1 MQDMIRQIT
10 DPYYHNLVS
19 LLLGEEAKRPTCSA
33 LLNELQWLQTRPD
46 EAHHGGSRG
55 DVPALS
61 VVTNCLSSSSSLRN
75 SLSSSSSLRNSLS
88 YEKIEAEEWC
98 IGKRGLVRFDAL
110 GKAKEVE
117 YCKLNLMFATEEGA
131 SSSSEAGNSSRAS
144 GASNSSEAGSANN
157 AKKTENANNA
167 KKTDNANNAA
177 EAANTSISTNTANTN
192 EVSDR
197 QRDKE

>member
-88 YEKIEAEEWC
+88 YEKIEAEGWC

-144 GASNSSEAGSANN
+144 EAEMSASNMAGSANN
-157 AKKTENANNA
+157 SKTENANSS
-167 KKTDNANNAA
+167 D
-177 EAANTSISTNTANTN
+177 AANTSISTNTANTN

>member
-61 VVTNCLSSSSSLRN
+61 VVTNCLSPSSSLRN

-144 GASNSSEAGSANN
+144 GAEMSASNMAGN
-157 AKKTENANNA
+157 ASNTKKTENANNA
-167 KKTDNANNAA
+167 AD
-177 EAANTSISTNTANTN
+177 AANASAPTDTANTN

>member
-46 EAHHGGSRG
+46 EAHHGGSRS

-61 VVTNCLSSSSSLRN
+61 VVTNCLSPSSSLRN

-144 GASNSSEAGSANN
+144 EASNSSEAGSANN
-157 AKKTENANNA
+157 SKTENANSS
-167 KKTDNANNAA
+167 

>member
-33 LLNELQWLQTRPD
+33 LLNELQWLHTRPD

-61 VVTNCLSSSSSLRN
+61 VVTNCLSPSSSLRN

-144 GASNSSEAGSANN
+144 EASNSSEAGS
-157 AKKTENANNA
+157 ANNA

>member
-61 VVTNCLSSSSSLRN
+61 VVTNCLSPSSSLRN

-131 SSSSEAGNSSRAS
+131 SSSSEAANSSRAS
-144 GASNSSEAGSANN
+144 EAEMSASNMAGSANN
-157 AKKTENANNA
+157 SKTENANSS
-167 KKTDNANNAA
+167 D
-177 EAANTSISTNTANTN
+177 AANTSISTNTANTN

>member
-61 VVTNCLSSSSSLRN
+61 VVTNCLSPSSSLRN

-131 SSSSEAGNSSRAS
+131 SSSSEAANPSRAS
-144 GASNSSEAGSANN
+144 GASNSSEAGSV
-157 AKKTENANNA
+157 NNA
-167 KKTDNANNAA
+167 KKTDNANNAP

>member
-131 SSSSEAGNSSRAS
+131 SSSSEAANSSRAS
-144 GASNSSEAGSANN
+144 EAEMSASNMAGSANN
-157 AKKTENANNA
+157 SKTENANSS
-167 KKTDNANNAA
+167 D
-177 EAANTSISTNTANTN
+177 AANTSISTNTANTN

>member
-61 VVTNCLSSSSSLRN
+61 VVTNCLSPSSSLRN

-131 SSSSEAGNSSRAS
+131 ASSSEAANPSRAS
-144 GASNSSEAGSANN
+144 GASNSSEAGSV
-157 AKKTENANNA
+157 NNA
-167 KKTDNANNAA
+167 KKTDNANNAP

>member
-46 EAHHGGSRG
+46 EAHHGGSRS

-61 VVTNCLSSSSSLRN
+61 VVTNCLSPSSSLRN

-131 SSSSEAGNSSRAS
+131 SSSSEAANSSRAS
-144 GASNSSEAGSANN
+144 GAEMSASNMAGN
-157 AKKTENANNA
+157 ASNTKKTANANNA
-167 KKTDNANNAA
+167 TD
-177 EAANTSISTNTANTN
+177 AANASAPTDTANTN

-197 QRDKE
+197 QRDKQ

>member
-144 GASNSSEAGSANN
+144 EAEMSASNMAGSANN
-157 AKKTENANNA
+157 SKTENANSS
-167 KKTDNANNAA
+167 D
-177 EAANTSISTNTANTN
+177 AANTSISTNTANTN

>member
-157 AKKTENANNA
+157 AKKTENASNVA
-167 KKTDNANNAA
+167 D
-177 EAANTSISTNTANTN
+177 AANTSISTNTANTN

>member
-144 GASNSSEAGSANN
+144 GAEMSASNMAGSANN
-157 AKKTENANNA
+157 SKTENANSS
-167 KKTDNANNAA
+167 D
-177 EAANTSISTNTANTN
+177 AANTSISTNTANTN

>member
-61 VVTNCLSSSSSLRN
+61 VVTNCLSPSSSLRN

-157 AKKTENANNA
+157 AKKTENASNVA
-167 KKTDNANNAA
+167 D
-177 EAANTSISTNTANTN
+177 AANTSISTNTANTN

>member
-61 VVTNCLSSSSSLRN
+61 VVTNCLSPSSSLRN

-157 AKKTENANNA
+157 AKKT
-167 KKTDNANNAA
+167 DNASNVAD
-177 EAANTSISTNTANTN
+177 AANTSISTNTANTN

>member
-61 VVTNCLSSSSSLRN
+61 VVTNCLSPSSSLRN

-131 SSSSEAGNSSRAS
+131 SSSSEA
-144 GASNSSEAGSANN
+144 SNSSEAGSANN
-157 AKKTENANNA
+157 SKTENANSS
-167 KKTDNANNAA
+167 D
-177 EAANTSISTNTANTN
+177 AANTSISTNTANTN

>member
-46 EAHHGGSRG
+46 EAHHGGSRS

-61 VVTNCLSSSSSLRN
+61 VVTNCLSPSSSLRN

-157 AKKTENANNA
+157 SKTENANSS
-167 KKTDNANNAA
+167 D
-177 EAANTSISTNTANTN
+177 AANTSISTNTANTN

>member
-1 MQDMIRQIT
+1 MLDMIRQIT

-46 EAHHGGSRG
+46 EAHHGGSRS

-61 VVTNCLSSSSSLRN
+61 VVTNCLSPSSSLRN

-117 YCKLNLMFATEEGA
+117 YCKLNLMFAMEEGA

-144 GASNSSEAGSANN
+144 GASNSSEAGS
-157 AKKTENANNA
+157 ANNA

>member
-33 LLNELQWLQTRPD
+33 LLNELQWMQTRPD

-88 YEKIEAEEWC
+88 YEKMEAEEWC

-117 YCKLNLMFATEEGA
+117 YCKLNLMFATDEGA
-131 SSSSEAGNSSRAS
+131 PSSSEAANSSRAGEAGS
-144 GASNSSEAGSANN
+144 ASNSSEAGLANLN
-157 AKKTENANNA
+157 IAGHTNNSNMAGNANSV
-167 KKTDNANNAA
+167 D
-177 EAANTSISTNTANTN
+177 AANASTSTDTAKTN
-192 EVSDR
+192 EVGDR
-197 QRDKE
+197 

>member
-1 MQDMIRQIT
+1 M
-10 DPYYHNLVS
+10 
-19 LLLGEEAKRPTCSA
+19 
-33 LLNELQWLQTRPD
+33 
-46 EAHHGGSRG
+46 
-55 DVPALS
+55 PALS
-61 VVTNCLSSSSSLRN
+61 VVTNCLSPSSSLRN

-157 AKKTENANNA
+157 AKKT
-167 KKTDNANNAA
+167 DNANNAA

>member
-61 VVTNCLSSSSSLRN
+61 VVTNCLSPSSSLRN

-131 SSSSEAGNSSRAS
+131 ASSSEAGNSSRAS
-144 GASNSSEAGSANN
+144 GASNSSEAGS
-157 AKKTENANNA
+157 ANNA

>member
-61 VVTNCLSSSSSLRN
+61 VVTNCLSPSSSLRN

-144 GASNSSEAGSANN
+144 EAEMSASNMAGSANN
-157 AKKTENANNA
+157 SKTENANSS
-167 KKTDNANNAA
+167 D
-177 EAANTSISTNTANTN
+177 AANTSISTNTANTN

>member
-131 SSSSEAGNSSRAS
+131 SSSSEAANSSRAS
-144 GASNSSEAGSANN
+144 EAEMSASNMAGS
-157 AKKTENANNA
+157 ANNA